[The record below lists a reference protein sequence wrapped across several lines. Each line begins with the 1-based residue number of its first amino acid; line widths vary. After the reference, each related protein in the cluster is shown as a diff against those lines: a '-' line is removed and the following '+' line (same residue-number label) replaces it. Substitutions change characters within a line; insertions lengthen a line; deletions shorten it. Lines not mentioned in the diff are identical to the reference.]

1 MFPLSIEGAIDVPID
16 GADAA
21 LDRVKIAAVAAGAK
35 SVERQPCRLVFY
47 GRLPWAMSW
56 NPLFSF
62 DYCEISSE
70 SGKIRY
76 SCSTRY
82 LFILV
87 TVMVLAFGLIILSHE
102 PKIPVVRLVVVPVV
116 AWMWLFGGN
125 YFLGLARF
133 RNFLSKAVRGRK
145 GG

>member
-1 MFPLSIEGAIDVPID
+1 MFLLSIEGAIDVPID

-21 LDRVKIAAVAAGAK
+21 LDRLKIAAVAAGAK
-35 SVERQPCRLVFY
+35 SIERQPGKLVFY
-47 GRLPWAMSW
+47 GRLPWVMSW

-76 SCSTRY
+76 SCSTLY

-87 TVMVLAFGLIILSHE
+87 TVVVLAFGLTILSHE
-102 PKIPVVRLVVVPVV
+102 PKIPVVRLVVITLVS
-116 AWMWLFGGN
+116 WLWLFGGN
-125 YFLGLARF
+125 YFLGLVRF
-133 RNFLSKAVRGRK
+133 RNFLSMAVRGRK

>member
-21 LDRVKIAAVAAGAK
+21 LNRLKIAAVAAGAK
-35 SVERQPCRLVFY
+35 SVERQPGKLVFY

-87 TVMVLAFGLIILSHE
+87 TVMVTGLWADNS
-102 PKIPVVRLVVVPVV
+102 V
-116 AWMWLFGGN
+116 ARAEDSRGTSRCCSCGCVDVALWRQL
-125 YFLGLARF
+125 FLGPCEISQF
-133 RNFLSKAVRGRK
+133 PVEGRAQ
-145 GG
+145 